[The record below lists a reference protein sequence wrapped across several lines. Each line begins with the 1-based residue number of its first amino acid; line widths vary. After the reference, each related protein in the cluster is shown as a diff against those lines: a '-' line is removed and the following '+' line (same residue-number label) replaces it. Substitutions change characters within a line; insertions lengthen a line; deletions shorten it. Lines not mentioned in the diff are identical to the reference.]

1 MDHVD
6 KVMYFDEIQLKV
18 EDTEVAAYIT
28 EDYSKKET
36 RLVYEGRYPKN
47 EKEITLAGILAERL
61 NKKVGD
67 TVTVSYG
74 DESMT
79 FNVVGLSN
87 GSQMGGLNTS
97 ILTEDFE
104 ELNPEF
110 KPQSL
115 YIYLEEGTSA
125 SKFIKTLEK
134 NIDKNILLASVN
146 FDKEMEEGMA
156 SYQKIV
162 AIMGL
167 AMLIITFLVVMLVL
181 YFIISSSVIRI
192 KRDLGIQKAIGF
204 TTLQLMKQLSISFTI
219 PIWIIAFGAVT
230 IILSYCLSMLITWRI
245 KKISAYALVTE

>member
-1 MDHVD
+1 
-6 KVMYFDEIQLKV
+6 
-18 EDTEVAAYIT
+18 
-28 EDYSKKET
+28 
-36 RLVYEGRYPKN
+36 
-47 EKEITLAGILAERL
+47 
-61 NKKVGD
+61 
-67 TVTVSYG
+67 
-74 DESMT
+74 MT

-156 SYQKIV
+156 SYQKII

-192 KRDLGIQKAIGF
+192 K
-204 TTLQLMKQLSISFTI
+204 
-219 PIWIIAFGAVT
+219 
-230 IILSYCLSMLITWRI
+230 
-245 KKISAYALVTE
+245 

>member
-1 MDHVD
+1 M
-6 KVMYFDEIQLKV
+6 KV
-18 EDTEVAAYIT
+18 
-28 EDYSKKET
+28 
-36 RLVYEGRYPKN
+36 
-47 EKEITLAGILAERL
+47 
-61 NKKVGD
+61 
-67 TVTVSYG
+67 
-74 DESMT
+74 
-79 FNVVGLSN
+79 
-87 GSQMGGLNTS
+87 
-97 ILTEDFE
+97 FE
-104 ELNPEF
+104 ELNPES
-110 KPQSL
+110 KPQPL
-115 YIYLEEGTSA
+115 YIYLEQGTSA
-125 SKFIKTLEK
+125 SKLIKTLEK

-192 KRDLGIQKAIGF
+192 KRDLGIHKAIGF

-219 PIWIIAFGAVT
+219 PITIGTTIGTVLGAFYSNALLSLSMKSTGIMKTGFIVDPIWIIAFGAVT